1 MAPAKRTRTSKP
13 SSKPKNAPRR
23 RNGAKVLVAKRVAA
37 RKSPGITKTKAKRPR
52 LGAPGPTPL
61 PPIYLGQV
69 TLFGFPFAP
78 QGWAPCGGQ
87 ILPISQY
94 VPLFQLIGTT
104 YGGNG
109 TSTFMLPKLAPLT
122 PEGPNYYIALQGAF
136 PSQ

>member
-1 MAPAKRTRTSKP
+1 MARTKGTGTSRPTSKP
-13 SSKPKNAPRR
+13 KGAPKR
-23 RNGAKVLVAKRVAA
+23 RNGAKVLVAKRIAA
-37 RKSPGITKTKAKRPR
+37 KKSPSITKAKTKRR
-52 LGAPGPTPL
+52 RVGAPGPTPL

-69 TLFGFPFAP
+69 TLFGFSFAP

-109 TSTFMLPKLAPLT
+109 ASTFMLPKLAPLT
-122 PEGPNYYIALQGAF
+122 PEGPSYFIALQGAI